1 MKFVLFSNSN
11 TQRVTVKL
19 QGDTVLI
26 AKDWRK
32 SSKEEWT
39 TGKGITI
46 PTGHLLNLIKVL
58 ACKSEDELNSLLAE
72 NHYEVLKE
80 EDN

>member
-46 PTGHLLNLIKVL
+46 PLLMTF
-58 ACKSEDELNSLLAE
+58 SSP
-72 NHYEVLKE
+72 
-80 EDN
+80 